1 MAKKVLELMKKYNIK
16 VITVY
21 NSEAKQELP
30 PPPPIPDNATPEQRK
45 KYEEVIRLYKL
56 RTENNEQAHVKDL
69 KQEKLAYQEARLSKI
84 KTEKG
89 ELTQVRV
96 LSQEEAA
103 KLKKEKE
110 AYKNRQKLELAQVR
124 EARNSAIE
132 KLKKEKLAYKEAQA
146 TKLKTDKN
154 ELAEVR
160 ELKKVE
166 VANLRKEKR
175 AYAEAQSANL
185 STKERLASVRK
196 SETPKPPRSPLDHV
210 IDMAKKDALF
220 YLEGKEISS
229 DEAIEAL
236 KENKHLNI
244 QTLDSSSKQPKV
256 YISKKP
262 IVIEH

>member
-1 MAKKVLELMKKYNIK
+1 MKCWG
-16 VITVY
+16 VY
-21 NSEAKQELP
+21 RT
-30 PPPPIPDNATPEQRK
+30 NAERQK
-45 KYEEVIRLYKL
+45 C
-56 RTENNEQAHVKDL
+56 
-69 KQEKLAYQEARLSKI
+69 
-84 KTEKG
+84 
-89 ELTQVRV
+89 
-96 LSQEEAA
+96 
-103 KLKKEKE
+103 
-110 AYKNRQKLELAQVR
+110 KNRQKLELAQVR